1 MSQHKTTTYHSEL
14 ENKFKGKVV
23 EFDKLWQLELP
34 DGTIFKFPKGRGEVE
49 FSEEIKEK

>member
-1 MSQHKTTTYHSEL
+1 MSQHFTKTYHSEKDN
-14 ENKFKGKVV
+14 EFKGQVV
-23 EFDKLWQLELP
+23 EFEKTWELKLP